1 MADTMLVMD
10 YVFADN
16 LLPDQLMD
24 GDLIEIEDEF
34 DSQIVEVISVEQ
46 FTDSETKQDTYLI
59 QAKNEFGEIVEAAF
73 FDWQFVKLF
82 VLK

>member
-1 MADTMLVMD
+1 MTDTMLVMD

-24 GDLIEIEDEF
+24 GDLIEIEDEL

-46 FTDSETKQDTYLI
+46 FTDSETRYLSDSS
-59 QAKNEFGEIVEAAF
+59 K
-73 FDWQFVKLF
+73 K
-82 VLK
+82 